1 MTKIVVAGIIR
12 RGNLLLACQRRLDDR
27 FPGKWEFPGGKVE
40 EGELPEAALRRELEE
55 ELGIIAEIG
64 KRVWQARHKYP
75 DFPPVEL
82 DFFEVAK
89 FIGEPI
95 NLAFEQIRWVRPDE
109 LPALDFLEADLPL
122 VARLA
127 GESL

>member
-40 EGELPEAALRRELEE
+40 EGESPEDALRRELEE
-55 ELGIIAEIG
+55 ELGIRAEIG
-64 KRVWQARHKYP
+64 ERVWQARHQYP
-75 DFPPVEL
+75 NFPPVEL
-82 DFFEVAK
+82 DFFEITN
-89 FIGEPI
+89 FIGEPV

-109 LPALDFLEADLPL
+109 LPALDFLEADLAL
-122 VARLA
+122 VAKLA